1 MNYKRVVTERAE
13 EQLDRI
19 LRYLLERFH
28 SKQAARALMEDVER
42 TYVILEYMAG
52 AVQLCEDPFL
62 AGKGYRKSALEQ
74 HDYVILYQLE
84 ADTVYINGIF
94 HMLENYQKKL

>member
-1 MNYKRVVTERAE
+1 
-13 EQLDRI
+13 
-19 LRYLLERFH
+19 
-28 SKQAARALMEDVER
+28 
-42 TYVILEYMAG
+42 MAG
-52 AVQLCEDPFL
+52 EVQLCEDPFL
-62 AGKGYRKSALEQ
+62 AGKGYRKIALEQ

>member
-42 TYVILEYMAG
+42 TMQNWNIWQGRCSCARIR
-52 AVQLCEDPFL
+52 F
-62 AGKGYRKSALEQ
+62 
-74 HDYVILYQLE
+74 
-84 ADTVYINGIF
+84 
-94 HMLENYQKKL
+94 